1 MASSKKPK
9 GIEDDI
15 AKKILAAIRKGT
27 PKAMKEAERLK
38 GIQRAYREDS
48 SKMRAGKEAL
58 GKEWNRKL
66 GAEYYASKRAA
77 ETKSVSQRLREES
90 RLKGMDSKFKKVA
103 KRQRADEGK
112 AATEAGIRAER
123 RKATKEAGGRNAPDR
138 IAARKRAAENRA
150 KRAKPPKKK

>member
-38 GIQRAYREDS
+38 GIQRAYRDDS

-103 KRQRADEGK
+103 KRQRANEGK